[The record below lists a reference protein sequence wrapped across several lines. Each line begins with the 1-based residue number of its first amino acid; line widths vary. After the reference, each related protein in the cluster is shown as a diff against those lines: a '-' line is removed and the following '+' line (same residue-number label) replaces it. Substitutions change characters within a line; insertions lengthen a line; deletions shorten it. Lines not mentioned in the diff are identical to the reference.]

1 MRVEISG
8 AELFDHPGDA
18 FAFAHARRLEFN
30 ARSPKWKIAVLQCKW
45 DKVTKK

>member
-1 MRVEISG
+1 MPVEISG

-30 ARSPKWKIAVLQCKW
+30 AQSPSGKLHCFTANA
-45 DKVTKK
+45 DKVTRK